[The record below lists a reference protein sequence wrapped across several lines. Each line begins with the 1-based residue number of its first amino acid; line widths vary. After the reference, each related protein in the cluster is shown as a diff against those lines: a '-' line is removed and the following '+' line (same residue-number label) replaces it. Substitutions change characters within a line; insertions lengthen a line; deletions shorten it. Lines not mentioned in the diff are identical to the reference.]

1 MEPIHHEATLSTPTI
16 HFDPAQQRLHISGE
30 SYPENAI
37 AFYEPLINSIAEYL
51 NQPAAALTIKLNVR
65 YLNTSSVKSL
75 MDIFDIA
82 EEAHCKG
89 QAVVVYWY
97 HDAEDDRSLQIAEE
111 FSEDLTLPFH
121 TAVVG
126 DGDAV

>member
-16 HFDPAQQRLHISGE
+16 HFDPAQQLLYISGE

-37 AFYEPLINSIAEYL
+37 AFYEPLIDGVTEYL
-51 NQPAAALTIKLNVR
+51 NQPTASLTIKLNVR

-82 EEAHCKG
+82 EEAHGKG
-89 QAVVVYWY
+89 QPVEVYWY

-111 FSEDLTLPFH
+111 FSEDLTLSFH
-121 TAVVG
+121 TEALGNGNTV
-126 DGDAV
+126 